1 MGAMSL
7 RLISLPRLRPWT
19 TTLIM
24 KKSTI
29 IPARVRVGVRV
40 RVTVR
45 VRVGWGEGEKASG
58 MPLVMRGAALRYQS
72 RLKALPVSRT

>member
-7 RLISLPRLRPWT
+7 RLMSLPRLRPWT

-40 RVTVR
+40 RVR
-45 VRVGWGEGEKASG
+45 VRVGWGEGKKASG